1 MTVGFEYAVAVGT
14 NMAGGHASEN
24 SAVSIARSYYHAID
38 GGNYDRLASLLSPE
52 FVHERP
58 DMTLDGRDRFVAFM
72 RDERPRTDTTHPID
86 GVYLAVDDGGPTTE
100 VVVRGRLLG
109 ADGERIVGFVDI
121 HRINGTTIDHLT
133 TYSH

>member
-1 MTVGFEYAVAVGT
+1 MTGGFEYSVAVDWG
-14 NMAGGHASEN
+14 MSGGDERHG
-24 SAVSIARSYYHAID
+24 SAVSVARNYYRALD
-38 GGNYDRLASLLSPE
+38 AGDYEGLTSLLSPD

-58 DMTLDGRDRFVAFM
+58 DMSLDGRDRFVAFM

-86 GVYLAVDDGGPTTE
+86 GIYLAPHNDGPTTE

-109 ADGERIVGFVDI
+109 ADGERIVRFVDV
-121 HRINGTTIDHLT
+121 HRIDGATIGHLT

>member
-1 MTVGFEYAVAVGT
+1 MTG
-14 NMAGGHASEN
+14 AGESHGPAE
-24 SAVSIARSYYHAID
+24 SIARSYYHAID
-38 GGNYDRLASLLSPE
+38 AGDYERLTSLLSPD

-72 RDERPRTDTTHPID
+72 RDERPQTDTTHPID
-86 GVYLAVDDGGPTTE
+86 GVYLAADDDGPATE

-109 ADGERIVGFVDI
+109 ADGERIVGFIDV
-121 HRINGTTIDHLT
+121 HRIDGATIGHLT